1 MNKILKERMNGMG
14 YVISV
19 INMKGGVGKTTLSIG
34 LADILAVQGYNI
46 LLIDADPQFNATQAM
61 IDAYKLNLKDE
72 ESDYYTEQI
81 LNNERTIYKLFK
93 LQTNMMH
100 GYETPKSEELI
111 INLNKNLDILLLMG
125 IVPVLIKRYYEKIE
139 NSTKC
144 VVVESAC
151 LAILVGMEIGLFNV
165 YNLIE
170 IMQQT
175 YKTSGVMRLINDF
188 LIKNPY
194 MTVIVIVILA
204 SISVLGITF
213 LDGLKY
219 MKHKL
224 IKNISCI
231 ILWVSLVCSLLLIIY
246 GTFFKFYISIDDKTR
261 YEFVTYDIEYVILS
275 TYDEKVLMVP
285 FEIDENGQYIFKT
298 NHYIFGEPYEGIY
311 QYKNIKYSPK
321 IDKNV
326 EY

>member
-1 MNKILKERMNGMG
+1 MTWNGYEQSVKVGAYMIMQKKDRTKVKKETKIEMK
-14 YVISV
+14 SV
-19 INMKGGVGKTTLSIG
+19 IKSIESKRGLFEIISGLLVSLYFAVNFVYKVIYRSECEKFYGLPGKYFDSNVDDRLLYLFCSI
-34 LADILAVQGYNI
+34 
-46 LLIDADPQFNATQAM
+46 
-61 IDAYKLNLKDE
+61 
-72 ESDYYTEQI
+72 
-81 LNNERTIYKLFK
+81 
-93 LQTNMMH
+93 
-100 GYETPKSEELI
+100 I
-111 INLNKNLDILLLMG
+111 ILLMG